1 MMDLRSF
8 ILCLAAFSL
17 ALTGFV
23 YGAKFIRKK
32 NYLIGIEWFILATS
46 SSNAVVYFATNSPLS
61 FKIAHFFD
69 TFSRA
74 FGVPIVIPVGMMVLT
89 HGMKPSIRFDIAIFA
104 LSFVATIAILS
115 LGFFQPLLAYFLL
128 GMSILYTIYLIY
140 LVAILLKAG
149 EKLQALGV
157 ALVTATTFFVAAVY
171 DFYKI
176 PGEDTNV
183 IFNFFTIALFTW
195 SYMTV
200 QLYYAYCA
208 LERARRGGAA
218 VGNSADLA

>member
-1 MMDLRSF
+1 MDLRSF

-46 SSNAVVYFATNSPLS
+46 SSNAVVYFATNSALS

-89 HGMKPSIRFDIAIFA
+89 HGLKPSIRFDIAIFA
-104 LSFVATIAILS
+104 LSFIATIAILS
-115 LGFFQPLLAYFLL
+115 LSFFQPLLPYFLL
-128 GMSILYTIYLIY
+128 GMSVLYAIYLIY
-140 LVAILLKAG
+140 LVILLLR
-149 EKLQALGV
+149 LQENAQAFGV
-157 ALVTATTFFVAAVY
+157 ALVTVTTFFVAAVY

-200 QLYYAYCA
+200 QLYYAYGA
-208 LERARRGGAA
+208 LERALGEGRGETFER
-218 VGNSADLA
+218 SAR